1 MKSTIEGVIYKVQYS
16 NGNCRCNGNCRKT
29 SHFATE
35 DMAKDYYEE
44 KIESGRKRVT
54 LSKVTKLTLEEK
66 IL

>member
-1 MKSTIEGVIYKVQYS
+1 MKSTVEGVIYKVQYS
-16 NGNCRCNGNCRKT
+16 NGNGRKT

-35 DMAKDYYEE
+35 DMAKDYFEE

-54 LSKVTKLTLEEK
+54 LTKITKLSVEEK